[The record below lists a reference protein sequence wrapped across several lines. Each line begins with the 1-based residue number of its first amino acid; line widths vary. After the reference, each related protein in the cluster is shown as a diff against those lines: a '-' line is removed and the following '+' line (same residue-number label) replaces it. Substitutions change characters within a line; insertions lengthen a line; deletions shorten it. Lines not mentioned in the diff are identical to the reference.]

1 MFLFCNEKTPHLCGF
16 QVFRKHLFVI
26 RGKEKT
32 GRYHIESQSTEDN
45 SMQIRMFEYDTQ
57 IALEHAEIT
66 REGMVVELPKAAVI
80 YLRSSKNT
88 PSALKVKVKT
98 PGGNVTYEVPIIK
111 LSRYTVEE
119 LFEKKLYFLIPFHI
133 FVYENLFLVYDKD
146 EEKLSELK
154 KVYEVIMSRLEA
166 LCEAGALDE
175 YTRHCIMDMSGKV
188 LNSLAA
194 KYGKV
199 REGIGEVMG
208 GKVLDYEAKR
218 IYNAGKVEGRN
229 EGRSEGALNIC
240 ISLIKNGLITLAEA
254 AKQLRMSEAE
264 LQKYM

>member
-1 MFLFCNEKTPHLCGF
+1 M
-16 QVFRKHLFVI
+16 I
-26 RGKEKT
+26 
-32 GRYHIESQSTEDN
+32 
-45 SMQIRMFEYDTQ
+45 M
-57 IALEHAEIT
+57 
-66 REGMVVELPKAAVI
+66 
-80 YLRSSKNT
+80 
-88 PSALKVKVKT
+88 
-98 PGGNVTYEVPIIK
+98 
-111 LSRYTVEE
+111 SRYTVEE